1 MGIYDF
7 NILTE
12 HDKYDTVFTKGQF
25 VDTVTEG
32 ETKYALYSLSY
43 FWVEV
48 VYNVRTN
55 KIVRTSSFVEGGK
68 LDRYSNISD
77 QF

>member
-12 HDKYDTVFTKGQF
+12 HDKYDVVFNEGQF
-25 VDTVTEG
+25 VDVVKDG
-32 ETKYALYSLSY
+32 KIKYVLYSLSY
-43 FWVEV
+43 FWVEIEYLV
-48 VYNVRTN
+48 SSN
-55 KIVRTSSFVEGGK
+55 KLVNISSFVAGDS
-68 LDRYSNISD
+68 LNRYSNVPN

>member
-7 NILTE
+7 NILSDHE
-12 HDKYDTVFTKGQF
+12 KYDTVFTIGQF

-32 ETKYALYSLSY
+32 DTKYALYALSY

-48 VYNVRTN
+48 VYNAPNN
-55 KIVRTSSFVEGGK
+55 KITGISSFVEGDK
-68 LDRYSNISD
+68 LNRYSNVPKK
-77 QF
+77 F